1 MTITNECVSCDDLTG
16 VIDNDDDSCSCV
28 DHASVD
34 GYGVCVCD
42 NDFLEST
49 VGTCIDKNQIFGIT
63 FNKNCGIGTILSE
76 NGECVCQNGHIP
88 TENNDRCIS
97 MTLLTGHLN
106 EQTGLCVEN
115 AQPDNNGICNCIK
128 NS

>member
-1 MTITNECVSCDDLTG
+1 MVHT
-16 VIDNDDDSCSCV
+16 
-28 DHASVD
+28 SVD

-63 FNKNCGIGTILSE
+63 FNKNCGIGTILLE

-97 MTLLTGHLN
+97 MTLFGGSKKLTM
-106 EQTGLCVEN
+106 TFLCNFYLEIFSEN
-115 AQPDNNGICNCIK
+115 LPDK
-128 NS
+128 VS